1 MSEEPNQTNLCYIYS
16 VQVSVSAKLGKNII
30 IILDYLIL
38 AIGIT

>member
-1 MSEEPNQTNLCYIYS
+1 MSEEPNQHMIYIYS